1 MIGFSLFGYIGY
13 IFSKSYEEEHSFVRW
28 FRKGLPIVIM
38 PQIPMLGYA
47 IALRIGQYD
56 VTMNRYFV
64 VLFGCWLLGISLY
77 FIISKSKSLWII
89 PSTLTC
95 ITLIISIGPWG
106 VYQLPLERQYHRLLN
121 NLETAEI
128 LKEGI
133 ISPAVDTLDADLGN
147 NIYSGIEY
155 VCQFE
160 SCKRIKTLFPNIIKQ
175 VEELDQKNWM
185 ENPYNTGK
193 KYPGL
198 NRWNT
203 VSEVT
208 KAL

>member
-13 IFSKSYEEEHSFVRW
+13 IFSKSYEQEHSFVRW
-28 FRKGLPIVIM
+28 FRKGLPIVII

-56 VTMNRYFV
+56 LTINRYFV
-64 VLFGCWLLGISLY
+64 VLFGVWLLGISLY

-95 ITLIISIGPWG
+95 VTLIISIGPWG
-106 VYQLPLERQYHRLLN
+106 VYQLPLSRQYHRLLT
-121 NLETAEI
+121 NLEIAGI
-128 LKEGI
+128 LKEGTV
-133 ISPAVDTLDADLGN
+133 SPASDTLDPDLGN

-160 SCKRIKTLFPNIIKQ
+160 SCARIETLFPDIITQ
-175 VEELDQKNWM
+175 AEQIDQKNWE
-185 ENPYNTGK
+185 ENPYNTDK
-193 KYPGL
+193 KYP
-198 NRWNT
+198 
-203 VSEVT
+203 
-208 KAL
+208 